1 MGGSLFNIKIV
12 SVRLFVFSH
21 WITGIVSWKVILCLL
36 KCGHCLL
43 PVCGLFIDGEFEQRF
58 LMLLKSYLPVF
69 PLMVLLKSRL
79 ENTSLPGGHEN
90 ILLYYLLKVF
100 KLYLSYVHLYLGLV
114 FVSDRVG

>member
-1 MGGSLFNIKIV
+1 
-12 SVRLFVFSH
+12 
-21 WITGIVSWKVILCLL
+21 
-36 KCGHCLL
+36 
-43 PVCGLFIDGEFEQRF
+43 
-58 LMLLKSYLPVF
+58 
-69 PLMVLLKSRL
+69 MVLLKSRL